1 MSSDSAVQGTSPEVA
16 SIGRVVE
23 KEARIVVVKVLRVL
37 ERDQKELLRDETR
50 VARGHPG
57 ILPFLGT
64 SKVGGRTARVSLYM
78 SNGNLM
84 EYIKAGDGRDK
95 KRLIVQ
101 VAEAVDY
108 LHNGAGCVHGN
119 IKCTNVLISDNG
131 HALLSDFA
139 LSTVVNVH
147 PSPDARDTRSLRFTA
162 PELLGLAYSPSR
174 RPSKTFETDIY
185 AFGMLV
191 LEVITGDPPWFG
203 FSDSAVIQ
211 RVSSGEHP
219 DRRSGGAFVT
229 TSHSVWDL
237 CCSCWRADPAGRPAI
252 KTILGRLTDIILE
265 PVKVI
270 QHSSAA
276 FSVAYAPGGRRIVS
290 GSLGGSI
297 QDMG

>member
-1 MSSDSAVQGTSPEVA
+1 MLRWFSTDALSVTTSEGERLKIHMSSDSAVQGTSPEVA

-191 LEVITGDPPWFG
+191 LEVRAILCRARSCFILSGRSLPGIPHG
-203 FSDSAVIQ
+203 SA
-211 RVSSGEHP
+211 S
-219 DRRSGGAFVT
+219 
-229 TSHSVWDL
+229 
-237 CCSCWRADPAGRPAI
+237 AI
-252 KTILGRLTDIILE
+252 R
-265 PVKVI
+265 
-270 QHSSAA
+270 Q
-276 FSVAYAPGGRRIVS
+276 
-290 GSLGGSI
+290 
-297 QDMG
+297 